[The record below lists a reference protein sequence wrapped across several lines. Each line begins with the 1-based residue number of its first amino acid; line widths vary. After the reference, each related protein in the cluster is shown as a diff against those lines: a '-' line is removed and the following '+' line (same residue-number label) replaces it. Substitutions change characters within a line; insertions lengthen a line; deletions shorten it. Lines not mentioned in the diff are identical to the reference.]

1 MRPSDVTT
9 KQLAFAQQ
17 AVEDYKRLRPVIQL
31 GDLYRL
37 LSPYEQGGVAAS
49 HMYVSA
55 DKGKA
60 VVYAYKLKHFVG
72 HTVPPIRLQGLDPNR
87 SYRIKELNKVGN
99 SITADGKL
107 ISGKVLMEAG
117 LALALD
123 NEYASRMVELTA
135 E

>member
-1 MRPSDVTT
+1 M
-9 KQLAFAQQ
+9 
-17 AVEDYKRLRPVIQL
+17 
-31 GDLYRL
+31 
-37 LSPYEQGGVAAS
+37 
-49 HMYVSA
+49 
-55 DKGKA
+55 
-60 VVYAYKLKHFVG
+60 
-72 HTVPPIRLQGLDPNR
+72 
-87 SYRIKELNKVGN
+87 GN